1 MTIYFDNLAA
11 TPIDPR
17 VAERHGLAM
26 LAAPGNAHSSEH
38 AAGVQAK
45 RALGD
50 AAEAL
55 LHALGSDAADV
66 TFTPGA
72 SPALWLAIEDAI
84 ARAGKRLPRIAAT
97 AVEHPALLSA
107 LHRAERD
114 GRVHLTVIPVDGMG
128 VPQSGAIEHALN
140 DGADLLCT
148 MAVNNEVGTVTDLEP
163 IGELVS
169 RSGARHLIDASQAAG
184 RIDMKH
190 VVAADLV
197 VVSGSKL
204 YGPRRAGALIGSL
217 ASSAAALAHDVFGS
231 PDVPAAAALAFAAQL
246 RAEESGEDEARL
258 LLMRDALQA
267 HLLNAVEGI
276 RINGSP
282 DQRLAGSLH
291 VSTPHVPGD
300 VAVSRLWGRVA
311 VSTGAA
317 CQSGVPGPSHVLTAM
332 GLPDWAREGAVRIGL
347 GKMNTEQEVEEAGAL
362 IAAALSS
369 AESVRR
375 YA

>member
-1 MTIYFDNLAA
+1 MAA

-17 VAERHGLAM
+17 VAECHGLAM

-38 AAGVQAK
+38 AAGVLAK
-45 RALGD
+45 RVLDD

-55 LHALGSDAADV
+55 LRAFESDSSYV

-72 SPALWLAIEDAI
+72 STALWLAIEDTI
-84 ARAGKRLPRIAAT
+84 ARVGKRLPRIAAT

-107 LHRAERD
+107 LQRAERD
-114 GRVHLTVIPVDGMG
+114 GRVHLTVLPVDGVG
-128 VPQSGAIEHALN
+128 APQVEAIERALK

-163 IGELVS
+163 IGELIS
-169 RSGARHLIDASQAAG
+169 RSGTRHLIDASQAAG
-184 RIDMKH
+184 RVDMQH

-197 VVSGSKL
+197 IVSGAKL
-204 YGPRRAGALIGSL
+204 YGPRRAGALIGNL
-217 ASSAAALAHDVFGS
+217 GTSAAALAHDVFGS

-246 RAEESGEDEARL
+246 RVEESGDDEARL

-267 HLLNAVEGI
+267 HLLDAVEGL
-276 RINGSP
+276 RINGNH
-282 DQRLAGSLH
+282 DKRLAGSLH

-311 VSTGAA
+311 ISTGAA

-332 GLPDWAREGAVRIGL
+332 GLPDWAKEGAVRIGL

-369 AESVRR
+369 AEPVRQ

>member
-1 MTIYFDNLAA
+1 MAA
-11 TPIDPR
+11 TPIDAR
-17 VAERHGLAM
+17 VAKRHGFAM

-38 AAGVQAK
+38 AAGVRAKQA
-45 RALGD
+45 LDD
-50 AAEAL
+50 AAAAL
-55 LHALGSDAADV
+55 LRAFGSDASDV

-114 GRVHLTVIPVDGMG
+114 GRVHLAVLPVDSVGA
-128 VPQSGAIEHALN
+128 PQVEAIERALK

-197 VVSGSKL
+197 VVSGAKL
-204 YGPRRAGALIGSL
+204 YGPRRAGALIGGL
-217 ASSAAALAHDVFGS
+217 ATSAAVLAHDVFGS
-231 PDVPAAAALAFAAQL
+231 PDVPAAVALAFAAQL
-246 RAEESGEDEARL
+246 RAEEFGGDEARL
-258 LLMRDALQA
+258 LLMRDALQT
-267 HLLNAVEGI
+267 HLLDAVEGL

-282 DQRLAGSLH
+282 DKRLAGSLH

-300 VAVSRLWGRVA
+300 VVVSRLWGRVEI
-311 VSTGAA
+311 STGAA

-347 GKMNTEQEVEEAGAL
+347 GKMNTEQEVEEAGTL
-362 IAAALSS
+362 IAEALSA
-369 AESVRR
+369 AEPVRR
-375 YA
+375 HP

>member
-1 MTIYFDNLAA
+1 MAA

-17 VAERHGLAM
+17 VVERHSLAM
-26 LAAPGNAHSSEH
+26 LAAPGNAQSSEH

-45 RALGD
+45 RALDD

-55 LHALGSDAADV
+55 IHALGSDTVDV

-114 GRVHLTVIPVDGMG
+114 GRVHLTVIPVDGVG
-128 VPQSGAIEHALN
+128 APRVEAIERALD

-148 MAVNNEVGTVTDLEP
+148 MAVNNEVGTITDLEP

-184 RIDMKH
+184 RIDMLH

-197 VVSGSKL
+197 VVSGAKL
-204 YGPRRAGALIGSL
+204 YGPRRAGALIGTL

-231 PDVPAAAALAFAAQL
+231 PDVPAAAALSFAAQL
-246 RAEESGEDEARL
+246 RADERADDEAHILR
-258 LLMRDALQA
+258 MRDALQT
-267 HLLNAVEGI
+267 HLLDAVEGL
-276 RINGSP
+276 RINGAH
-282 DQRLAGSLH
+282 DYRLAGSLH

-317 CQSGVPGPSHVLTAM
+317 CKSGVPGPSHVLSAM
-332 GLPDWAREGAVRIGL
+332 NLPGWAREGAIRIGL
-347 GKMNTEQEVEEAGAL
+347 GKMNTEQEVEQAGAL

-369 AESVRR
+369 AEPFRR
-375 YA
+375 CA